1 MNVQINAVLCCYQR
15 LRFCK
20 DCGTK
25 YCSAGL
31 VLVSL
36 WLVFVVLVS
45 LRSYGHIPDPFH

>member
-1 MNVQINAVLCCYQR
+1 MRKSMLLSPR
-15 LRFCK
+15 LKLFCK
-20 DCGTK
+20 DCVTK

-36 WLVFVVLVS
+36 WLGFVVLVS